1 VVKKHASYSSLAVLV
16 AALDS
21 QIAAFDIATLLTP
34 CSTHISILDL
44 TSSACLWQLQLVSQ
58 PLNRGGHILGGKMVK
73 KLTMPMNE
81 NPTVKKGDFLI
92 FFITFK
98 NLN

>member
-58 PLNRGGHILGGKMVK
+58 LNRGGHILGGKMVK

-81 NPTVKKGDFLI
+81 NPTIKKGVCVCVFFLKI
-92 FFITFK
+92 ITF
-98 NLN
+98 